1 MNKIDMAKVT
11 YSFDDLEES
20 NKYLSDDFQGTD
32 SVSGPPFDKAGWI
45 GMGQMFKNSFPDI
58 KVVIEE
64 IHEESDS
71 VMLTSHFTGTF
82 KKDFDLSAMGM
93 GVIPASGEAVKF
105 PSSTSKISFDGD
117 KVSRTHNTDTG
128 PEAGFPGLLQALG
141 VTANP

>member
-1 MNKIDMAKVT
+1 MNKIDIAKVT

-32 SVSGPPFDKAGWI
+32 EVGGPPFDKAGWI

-58 KVVIEE
+58 KVVIED
-64 IHEESDS
+64 IHEEGDS

-93 GVIPASGEAVKF
+93 GVIPASGAAVKF
-105 PSSTSKISFDGD
+105 PSSTSRISFSGD
-117 KVSRTHNTDTG
+117 KVSRTHNLETG
-128 PEAGFPGLLQALG
+128 PEAGFPGRLKVLG
-141 VTANP
+141 VPAGQ